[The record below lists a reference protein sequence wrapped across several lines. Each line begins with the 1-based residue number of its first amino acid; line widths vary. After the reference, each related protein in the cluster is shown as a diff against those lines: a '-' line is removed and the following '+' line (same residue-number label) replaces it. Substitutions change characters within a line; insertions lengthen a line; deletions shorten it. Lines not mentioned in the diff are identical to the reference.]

1 MLTAFVASTLP
12 ALFLSRNLDKLNIN
26 RLIVSRQDLFQSF
39 LFLKEKFP
47 DLEIIILPKKN
58 QRHFLR
64 SEIASSNKGI
74 VIFHE
79 CGWLDLDLLLLDI
92 QPKVYYF
99 PQVTLK
105 SYTQLEFED
114 LTAFKL
120 LIFIC
125 KNLSR
130 SSIKFAYQVLRL
142 KDLFF
147 YYSTPADGTRRLG
160 FEYSLNHKNLKH
172 LETSHLPTSFS
183 DENPMQ
189 TTLEQ
194 KSKNIIFLLGTDVF
208 EREKIEL
215 LFKQLFKLVQEKG
228 YRVVL
233 KDHPNPAFRLNL
245 ECNDAIKL
253 EPSTPFEVIEMD
265 YWLKIGLGSSA
276 LAYEADKS
284 ICIFYLLGDQE
295 DDIISNRVNH
305 LKYLPRGDK
314 IKYAKS
320 LSSIDELL

>member
-26 RLIVSRQDLFQSF
+26 RVIVSRQDLFQSF
-39 LFLKEKFP
+39 LFLKEKFQ
-47 DLEIIILPKKN
+47 DLEIIILPKQN

-64 SEIASSNKGI
+64 SEIVSSNKGI

-105 SYTQLEFED
+105 SFTQLELKD
-114 LTAFKL
+114 LTIIKL
-120 LIFIC
+120 LILIC
-125 KNLSR
+125 RNPSL
-130 SSIKFAYQVLRL
+130 SSIKFAYKVLTL

-147 YYSTPADGTRRLG
+147 YYSSPADGTRRLG
-160 FEYSLNHKNLKH
+160 FEYSLNHKKLKH
-172 LETSHLPTSFS
+172 LETSHETTSFH
-183 DENPMQ
+183 DEKPIQ
-189 TTLEQ
+189 KAVEQ

-208 EREKIEL
+208 EREKIVLKFKEL
-215 LFKQLFKLVQEKG
+215 FQLVQKKG
-228 YRVVL
+228 YRVFL
-233 KDHPNPAFRLNL
+233 KDHPNPDHRLNL
-245 ECNDAIKL
+245 EYNDAIKL

-295 DDIISNRVNH
+295 DDIVSNRVNH
-305 LKYLPRGDK
+305 LKHLPRGDR

>member
-39 LFLKEKFP
+39 LFLKEKFS
-47 DLEIIILPKKN
+47 DLEIIILPKQN

-64 SEIASSNKGI
+64 SEIVSSNKGI

-105 SYTQLEFED
+105 SYTQLELED

-147 YYSTPADGTRRLG
+147 YYSTPVDGTRRLG
-160 FEYSLNHKNLKH
+160 FEYSLNHEKLKH
-172 LETSHLPTSFS
+172 LETSHEPTSFS

-215 LFKQLFKLVQEKG
+215 LFKKLFKLVQEKG

-265 YWLKIGLGSSA
+265 YCLKIGLGSSA

-295 DDIISNRVNH
+295 DDIVSNRVNH
-305 LKYLPRGDK
+305 LKHLPRGDK
-314 IKYAKS
+314 IKYTKS